1 MHTILKGHM
10 MAAALLKE
18 YDTTLDTK
26 HRITVRNA
34 SCLYKNYHV
43 RVFTDGRIQLDP
55 RVLVDP
61 QYISKRTLR
70 MMDRAM
76 NNFGKGIASDPVD
89 TEEMR
94 KVADALP
101 D

>member
-1 MHTILKGHM
+1 MP
-10 MAAALLKE
+10 AELLKE
-18 YDTTLDTK
+18 YDTTLDSK
-26 HRITVRNA
+26 HRITVRSVHN
-34 SCLYKNYHV
+34 LYKNYHV
-43 RVFTDGRIQLDP
+43 RVFNDGRILMDP

-61 QYISKRTLR
+61 KYISKRTLR

-76 NNFGKGIASDPVD
+76 MNFAKGAVNEPVD

>member
-1 MHTILKGHM
+1 MPVD
-10 MAAALLKE
+10 LLKE

-26 HRITVRNA
+26 HRITVRSA
-34 SCLYKNYHV
+34 PKLYKNYHV
-43 RVFTDGRIQLDP
+43 RIYTDGRIQMEP
-55 RVLVDP
+55 RILVDP
-61 QYISKRTLR
+61 KFISMRSLR

-76 NNFGKGIASDPVD
+76 KNISKDIVSEPVD

-94 KVADALP
+94 KVADELP

>member
-1 MHTILKGHM
+1 MPVY
-10 MAAALLKE
+10 LLKE

-26 HRITVRNA
+26 HRITVRSA
-34 SCLYKNYHV
+34 PKLYKNYHV
-43 RVFTDGRIQLDP
+43 RIYTDGRIQMEP
-55 RVLVDP
+55 RILVDP
-61 QYISKRTLR
+61 KFISMRSLR

-76 NNFGKGIASDPVD
+76 KNISKDIVSEPVD

-94 KVADALP
+94 KVADELP